1 MVVARARRSHPARR
15 RRLFGGAPVK
25 WSHSVIVRAA
35 VLSGLGIGS
44 ASAADP
50 VALIEEVGGTP
61 PGVEFMD
68 YLAAGREIHLG
79 QNDRLVIDYLR
90 SCWRETIKGGTVTI
104 GAEQSNVAGG
114 TVSREKIECDG
125 GKLRLSTDQ
134 AAKSGVVVFR
144 APPKPAAGNKLGA
157 ERTLYGLSPLIELG
171 GAGTLVVE
179 RLDKLGAPLTLD
191 IKPGQLL
198 RGAFYDFARDGLV
211 LVAGGVYR
219 ASIGGR
225 AVVFQIDAKAKA

>member
-1 MVVARARRSHPARR
+1 M
-15 RRLFGGAPVK
+15 K
-25 WSHSVIVRAA
+25 WSLSLIVLNA
-35 VLSGLGIGS
+35 VLSGLGMVS

-50 VALIEEVGGTP
+50 VALIEDVSGTP

-90 SCWRETIKGGTVTI
+90 SCWRETITGGTVTI
-104 GAEQSNVAGG
+104 GPEQSSVSGG
-114 TVSREKIECDG
+114 TLSREKIECDG

-198 RGAFYDFARDGLV
+198 RGAFYDFARDGLA

-225 AVVFQIDAKAKA
+225 AVVFQIDAKAKAGATAPAGRLLTL

>member
-1 MVVARARRSHPARR
+1 
-15 RRLFGGAPVK
+15 VK
-25 WSHSVIVRAA
+25 WSLSLIVLNA
-35 VLSGLGIGS
+35 VLSGLGMVS

-50 VALIEEVGGTP
+50 VALIEDVSGTP

-90 SCWRETIKGGTVTI
+90 SCWRETITGGTVTI
-104 GAEQSNVAGG
+104 GPEQSSVSGG
-114 TVSREKIECDG
+114 TLSREKIECDG

-144 APPKPAAGNKLGA
+144 APPKPAAGSKFA
-157 ERTLYGLSPLIELG
+157 VERTIYGLSPLIEIG

-191 IKPGQLL
+191 IKPGQLV
-198 RGAFYDFARDGLV
+198 RGAFYDFARDGLA

-219 ASIGGR
+219 ASVGSR
-225 AVVFQIDAKAKA
+225 AVVFQIDAKAKSDATAPAGRLLKL